1 MSKLDEMI
9 RELCPDGVEYVKLNS
24 VCDIYDGTHSTP
36 NYTES
41 GVKFASVENIGNLY
55 ATQKYISEKDFEK
68 YTTIAITSGASTPTY
83 LTNQVKD
90 YLSFDMKKPK
100 IRIQEIL

>member
-1 MSKLDEMI
+1 MHKLGI
-9 RELCPDGVEYVKLNS
+9 S
-24 VCDIYDGTHSTP
+24 IYPEHSTP
-36 NYTES
+36 
-41 GVKFASVENIGNLY
+41 
-55 ATQKYISEKDFEK
+55 EKDFEK

-90 YLSFDMKKPK
+90 YLSFDIEKPK